1 MNILKINGKN
11 FKEMLVS
18 GANNLSQHESEVNEL
33 NVFPVPDGDTGTNM
47 LNTLEGGLMQ
57 SKDTDNLGE
66 FMQSLSKGM
75 LLNARGNSGVILSQ
89 LFKGQA
95 LYLKTFNEASALDLC
110 DAIEM
115 GYKTAY
121 KAVINPAEGTILTV
135 AREGV
140 RMIKN
145 DIDANTSI
153 NSLIMKLL
161 FQMKIALDN
170 TPNLLHV
177 LKEAGVVDSGGA
189 GLIYIYEGM
198 KKYLDDEVI
207 KRYNGEVSKKSLV
220 KANNFKENKID
231 TTNLFDENTILTYGY
246 CTEFILQLQ
255 PKLKNKEFNLD
266 EFIKFLNTLGDSIV
280 AIQDDL
286 IVKVHVHTKTPGVVF
301 NKAQE
306 YGEFIT
312 IKSENMNIQHNE
324 VMTIK
329 PNKKFAII
337 STIES
342 EEEDEILKNIHADK
356 TLMMNETSTNDFIN
370 AINSIN
376 ASKYFVLSNDKNVV
390 LAIEQAKTLIDKNIE
405 IIKTTNMVEGYFALE
420 SLMLEDYD
428 TLDATRVSKLL
439 NEGMDATNA
448 ILFTKASKDS
458 NINSV
463 NVLNGDFIAINKGKI
478 IAASKDLI
486 DLVLKSISLVTDDLS
501 QVSMFTGK
509 SLDIDPYDIL
519 DKISDEFGADG
530 VVIDTKDQ
538 KYVLMIGVC

>member
-1 MNILKINGKN
+1 
-11 FKEMLVS
+11 
-18 GANNLSQHESEVNEL
+18 
-33 NVFPVPDGDTGTNM
+33 
-47 LNTLEGGLMQ
+47 
-57 SKDTDNLGE
+57 
-66 FMQSLSKGM
+66 
-75 LLNARGNSGVILSQ
+75 
-89 LFKGQA
+89 
-95 LYLKTFNEASALDLC
+95 
-110 DAIEM
+110 
-115 GYKTAY
+115 
-121 KAVINPAEGTILTV
+121 
-135 AREGV
+135 
-140 RMIKN
+140 
-145 DIDANTSI
+145 
-153 NSLIMKLL
+153 
-161 FQMKIALDN
+161 
-170 TPNLLHV
+170 
-177 LKEAGVVDSGGA
+177 
-189 GLIYIYEGM
+189 
-198 KKYLDDEVI
+198 
-207 KRYNGEVSKKSLV
+207 
-220 KANNFKENKID
+220 
-231 TTNLFDENTILTYGY
+231 
-246 CTEFILQLQ
+246 
-255 PKLKNKEFNLD
+255 
-266 EFIKFLNTLGDSIV
+266 
-280 AIQDDL
+280 
-286 IVKVHVHTKTPGVVF
+286 
-301 NKAQE
+301 
-306 YGEFIT
+306 
-312 IKSENMNIQHNE
+312 
-324 VMTIK
+324 MTIK

-342 EEEDEILKNIHADK
+342 EEEDEILKNIHADQ

-428 TLDATRVSKLL
+428 TLDAARVSKLL